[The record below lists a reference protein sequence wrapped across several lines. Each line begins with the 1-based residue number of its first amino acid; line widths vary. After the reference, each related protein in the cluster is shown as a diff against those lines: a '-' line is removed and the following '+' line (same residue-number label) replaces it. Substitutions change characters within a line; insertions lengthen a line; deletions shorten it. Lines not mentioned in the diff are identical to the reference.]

1 MDVGQLIAVTVEKGM
16 DWKQAVVPQE
26 LKVTPSVAAPATV
39 AKPSV
44 KGQCVLSFNIFSSI
58 EKVHEFRSTRIYIRA
73 YVYLHYFY
81 RVYGLAVK
89 LLLEEYGLDP
99 NSIKGTGRP
108 NRILKS
114 DVLAYIQA
122 NNIKKVQ
129 LKTGEYFSKLH
140 F

>member
-1 MDVGQLIAVTVEKGM
+1 MCI
-16 DWKQAVVPQE
+16 
-26 LKVTPSVAAPATV
+26 
-39 AKPSV
+39 
-44 KGQCVLSFNIFSSI
+44 LSFNIFPSI
-58 EKVHEFRSTRIYIRA
+58 EKVHNFCSTRVHTRA
-73 YVYLHYFY
+73 CIYLHYFY

-114 DVLAYIQA
+114 DVLAHIQA

-129 LKTGEYFSKLH
+129 LKTGECNFSKLH
-140 F
+140 FREMYIHLLRF